1 MRETRGSQREEVL
14 LNPHSL
20 TPAAQKTPTCQA
32 WLCPH
37 QAMTKGEG
45 RELAKVQS
53 KLGEVREMGDKATG
67 LQYSPIQPSTV
78 QSTPGAVRAGGA
90 ECD

>member
-1 MRETRGSQREEVL
+1 
-14 LNPHSL
+14 
-20 TPAAQKTPTCQA
+20 
-32 WLCPH
+32 
-37 QAMTKGEG
+37 MTKGEG